1 MLQFGVSR
9 VGRRVGGWL
18 QRRVGRG
25 PSAAT
30 WELDD
35 GPFFDNSMGEL
46 VFEGDAA
53 RLRIERSRP
62 DDDGQPIL
70 EIMVDH
76 EL

>member
-1 MLQFGVSR
+1 M
-9 VGRRVGGWL
+9 
-18 QRRVGRG
+18 GRG

-53 RLRIERSRP
+53 KLLIERSRP